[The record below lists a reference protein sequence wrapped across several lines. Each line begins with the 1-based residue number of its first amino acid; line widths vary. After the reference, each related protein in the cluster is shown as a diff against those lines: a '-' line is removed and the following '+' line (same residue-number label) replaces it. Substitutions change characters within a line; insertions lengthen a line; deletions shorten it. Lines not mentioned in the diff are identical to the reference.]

1 MLLFSVIEVL
11 ALASSAG
18 SDSIKGVSMNHITL
32 MNSHADVLSVDNQD
46 STNITGDDAGWG
58 DGYNLIYRIDG
69 LVYKTIVCE
78 SGASIIAE
86 PAPTKEGYTFSGW
99 SEIPGT
105 MPAQDVEVIGSF
117 SINSYQLVYKV
128 DGAEFKTL
136 TLDYGT
142 EITPESAPT
151 KEGYTFSG
159 WSSIPETMPAND
171 IEITGAFSINS
182 YKLTYVVDGSEYKT
196 YAVEFG
202 SAITNEPAPT
212 KEGFTFSGWSE
223 IPETM
228 PANDIEITGAFS
240 INSYKLTYVVDDSE
254 YKTYTVEYGSTIT
267 AEPVPTKEGF
277 TFSGWSEIPE
287 TMPAK
292 DVEVTGTFGLNTYS
306 LVYKVDG
313 EIYKSFAIEYGA
325 QINAEPAPT
334 KEGYTFSG
342 WSEIPATMPANDVE
356 VTGSF
361 SINSYKLVYKVYGTE
376 FKTLT
381 LDYGTEITVESN
393 PTKEG
398 YTFSG
403 WSEIPATMPANEVE
417 IIGYFTVNKYLL
429 TVLVDN
435 QIYYSDSI
443 AYGTRLADYVELITQ
458 NGIDLSKWDLYNSI
472 DSITM
477 PAHDITINAII
488 DAVSPIM
495 NGIDSIIYDLTGKR
509 IDSDDISTLPLGI
522 FIRNGR
528 KIIVR

>member
-1 MLLFSVIEVL
+1 
-11 ALASSAG
+11 
-18 SDSIKGVSMNHITL
+18 

-69 LVYKTIVCE
+69 LVYKTIVYE

-202 SAITNEPAPT
+202 STITAEPAPT

-228 PANDIEITGAFS
+228 PAND
-240 INSYKLTYVVDDSE
+240 
-254 YKTYTVEYGSTIT
+254 
-267 AEPVPTKEGF
+267 
-277 TFSGWSEIPE
+277 
-287 TMPAK
+287 
-292 DVEVTGTFGLNTYS
+292 VEVTGTFGLNTYS
-306 LVYKVDG
+306 LVYKIDG
-313 EIYKSFAIEYGA
+313 KIYKSFAIEFGA

-334 KEGYTFSG
+334 KEGY
-342 WSEIPATMPANDVE
+342 
-356 VTGSF
+356 
-361 SINSYKLVYKVYGTE
+361 
-376 FKTLT
+376 
-381 LDYGTEITVESN
+381 
-393 PTKEG
+393 
-398 YTFSG
+398 
-403 WSEIPATMPANEVE
+403 
-417 IIGYFTVNKYLL
+417 
-429 TVLVDN
+429 
-435 QIYYSDSI
+435 
-443 AYGTRLADYVELITQ
+443 
-458 NGIDLSKWDLYNSI
+458 
-472 DSITM
+472 
-477 PAHDITINAII
+477 
-488 DAVSPIM
+488 
-495 NGIDSIIYDLTGKR
+495 
-509 IDSDDISTLPLGI
+509 
-522 FIRNGR
+522 
-528 KIIVR
+528 